1 MVPPRHQKEIKQ
13 KLKEAKIPY
22 EIEILD
28 LQKAINN
35 ENPIVNVSS
44 ATNRNT
50 GITNTCTNILKVR
63 RITVCYSLIAY
74 DMSWTHYHRL
84 NEIYDYLS
92 YLADTYPCLVQLIN
106 IGTSYEG
113 RPLYVVHI
121 SNSTSAHTPAIWIDG
136 SNANICL

>member
-1 MVPPRHQKEIKQ
+1 MACVELEIWKKSKDIDEPVDIMLPPRHQKEIKQ

-63 RITVCYSLIAY
+63 RITVCY
-74 DMSWTHYHRL
+74 
-84 NEIYDYLS
+84 
-92 YLADTYPCLVQLIN
+92 
-106 IGTSYEG
+106 
-113 RPLYVVHI
+113 
-121 SNSTSAHTPAIWIDG
+121 
-136 SNANICL
+136 